1 MYKEFD
7 YVVSKVSELLLA
19 KYSTKQIFTAF
30 QSDSATLRNA
40 LAKKQI
46 VYSVKTATEWLYE
59 GRKYWSHTSYLS
71 NRRTVFWIDEY
82 VKNQAIT
89 TWTFKFEN
97 KTRFQRLPD
106 WAKTLVE
113 EYLVQFTHPGLK
125 PKSIEEE
132 KRIITNF
139 LTFIASQIDSIEAL
153 TYRLL
158 VKYFRQD
165 SHKTLTTKQ
174 VYNVATRRFLCYLE
188 NKQLLSEGIHQLL
201 KWNNFLYIIIVDE
214 LPEEQRALFQFFIYN
229 KDKDNK
235 KRNEKNFLNGMK
247 ILNSY
252 LIENHYERTTC
263 LVTIEVATLL
273 HQFMRVNDL
282 TYSPQMADT
291 WLGLLKE
298 KMRKEQFWTFRRS
311 LKLLQSVMQTGYVGT
326 DHFIYT
332 PSVMVRVPSWCRN
345 LVESYIAERTREEKS
360 SSTIKGDLYACIRF
374 LQFLDRNGVSMIKDL
389 TPQII
394 MEFSLQDIHKTPS
407 AKNCFNG
414 KIRNFLHFLANQQLI
429 PRSSVLAMTS
439 NCATTVRIVKV
450 LSPEQKQVILFYIK
464 NSTTPMEL
472 RNAAMISLGLN
483 LGLRAC
489 DIISLR
495 FSDISFPNKTISLIQ
510 QKTGVPI
517 QLPFSVGT
525 GNSIY
530 RYINEGRPQSDSPY
544 VFVPHQNRN
553 TQNRLK
559 SCCAC
564 NKALENSLRNSG
576 CEVVTSFHILRK
588 TFASNLLA
596 ANNPISIIA
605 SALGH
610 SGIQSV
616 DPYLATNKR
625 MMEFC
630 SIGLIGIELQGGRL

>member
-188 NKQLLSEGIHQLL
+188 NKQLLSEGIHQLF
-201 KWNNFLYIIIVDE
+201 KWN
-214 LPEEQRALFQFFIYN
+214 
-229 KDKDNK
+229 
-235 KRNEKNFLNGMK
+235 
-247 ILNSY
+247 
-252 LIENHYERTTC
+252 
-263 LVTIEVATLL
+263 
-273 HQFMRVNDL
+273 
-282 TYSPQMADT
+282 
-291 WLGLLKE
+291 
-298 KMRKEQFWTFRRS
+298 
-311 LKLLQSVMQTGYVGT
+311 
-326 DHFIYT
+326 
-332 PSVMVRVPSWCRN
+332 
-345 LVESYIAERTREEKS
+345 
-360 SSTIKGDLYACIRF
+360 
-374 LQFLDRNGVSMIKDL
+374 
-389 TPQII
+389 
-394 MEFSLQDIHKTPS
+394 
-407 AKNCFNG
+407 
-414 KIRNFLHFLANQQLI
+414 
-429 PRSSVLAMTS
+429 
-439 NCATTVRIVKV
+439 
-450 LSPEQKQVILFYIK
+450 
-464 NSTTPMEL
+464 
-472 RNAAMISLGLN
+472 
-483 LGLRAC
+483 
-489 DIISLR
+489 
-495 FSDISFPNKTISLIQ
+495 
-510 QKTGVPI
+510 
-517 QLPFSVGT
+517 
-525 GNSIY
+525 
-530 RYINEGRPQSDSPY
+530 
-544 VFVPHQNRN
+544 
-553 TQNRLK
+553 
-559 SCCAC
+559 
-564 NKALENSLRNSG
+564 ENS
-576 CEVVTSFHILRK
+576 
-588 TFASNLLA
+588 
-596 ANNPISIIA
+596 
-605 SALGH
+605 
-610 SGIQSV
+610 
-616 DPYLATNKR
+616 
-625 MMEFC
+625 
-630 SIGLIGIELQGGRL
+630 